1 MRGHSHVLEILS
13 GDVCLTS
20 APDVMSTA
28 GDRDSLHRLVNELRP
43 EDVRTAERVL
53 QALNVSSGLLLPAL
67 RNAPVDDEA
76 ETDAER
82 EATERAR
89 KDVREGNTL
98 TPEGVRRKLRRA

>member
-1 MRGHSHVLEILS
+1 MS
-13 GDVCLTS
+13 G
-20 APDVMSTA
+20 A

-53 QALNVSSGLLLPAL
+53 QALNVSSDLLLTAL

-76 ETDAER
+76 ETDVER

-89 KDVREGNTL
+89 KE
-98 TPEGVRRKLRRA
+98 LRRV

>member
-1 MRGHSHVLEILS
+1 
-13 GDVCLTS
+13 
-20 APDVMSTA
+20 MSTA

-53 QALNVSSGLLLPAL
+53 QALNASSDLLLTAL
-67 RNAPVDDEA
+67 RNAPVDDET

-89 KDVREGNTL
+89 KDVREGNML
-98 TPEGVRRKLRRA
+98 SHEDVRRKLRRA

>member
-1 MRGHSHVLEILS
+1 
-13 GDVCLTS
+13 
-20 APDVMSTA
+20 MSTA
-28 GDRDSLHRLVNELRP
+28 GDRDSLHRLINELRP

-53 QALNVSSGLLLPAL
+53 QALNASSDLLLNAL

-98 TPEGVRRKLRRA
+98 SHEDVRRKLRRA

>member
-1 MRGHSHVLEILS
+1 
-13 GDVCLTS
+13 
-20 APDVMSTA
+20 MSTA
-28 GDRDSLHRLVNELRP
+28 GDRDSLYRLVNELRP

-53 QALNVSSGLLLPAL
+53 QALNASSDLLLTAL
-67 RNAPVDDEA
+67 RDAPVDDEP

-98 TPEGVRRKLRRA
+98 SHEDVRRKLRRA

>member
-1 MRGHSHVLEILS
+1 
-13 GDVCLTS
+13 
-20 APDVMSTA
+20 MSTG
-28 GDRDSLHRLVNELRP
+28 GDRDSLHRLVDELRP

-53 QALNVSSGLLLPAL
+53 QALNASSDLLLTAL

-89 KDVREGNTL
+89 KDVREG
-98 TPEGVRRKLRRA
+98 RSA

>member
-1 MRGHSHVLEILS
+1 
-13 GDVCLTS
+13 
-20 APDVMSTA
+20 MSTG

-53 QALNVSSGLLLPAL
+53 QALNASSDLLLNAL

-89 KDVREGNTL
+89 TDVREGNTL
-98 TPEGVRRKLRRA
+98 SHEDVRRKLRCA

>member
-1 MRGHSHVLEILS
+1 MLDATG
-13 GDVCLTS
+13 GDSL
-20 APDVMSTA
+20 MSTA
-28 GDRDSLHRLVNELRP
+28 GDRTPLHRLIDELRP

-53 QALNVSSGLLLPAL
+53 QALNASSDPLLAAL

-89 KDVREGNTL
+89 MDVREGSMVSH
-98 TPEGVRRKLRRA
+98 EDVRRKLRRA

>member
-1 MRGHSHVLEILS
+1 
-13 GDVCLTS
+13 
-20 APDVMSTA
+20 MSIT
-28 GDRDSLHRLVNELRP
+28 GDRDSLHRLIDEFRL

-53 QALNVSSGLLLPAL
+53 QALNASSDRLVTAL

-89 KDVREGNTL
+89 ADFREGNTFSQ
-98 TPEGVRRKLRRA
+98 EDVRRKLRRT

>member
-1 MRGHSHVLEILS
+1 
-13 GDVCLTS
+13 
-20 APDVMSTA
+20 MSTT
-28 GDRDSLHRLVNELRP
+28 GNRESLHRLINELRP

-53 QALNVSSGLLLPAL
+53 QALNASSDLLLTAL

-76 ETDAER
+76 ETDEER

-98 TPEGVRRKLRRA
+98 SDEDVRRRLRRA